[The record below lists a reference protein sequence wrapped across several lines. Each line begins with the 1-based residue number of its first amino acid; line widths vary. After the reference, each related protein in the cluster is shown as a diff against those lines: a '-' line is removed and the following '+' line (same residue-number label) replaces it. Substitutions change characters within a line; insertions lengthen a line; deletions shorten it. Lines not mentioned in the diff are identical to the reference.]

1 MKQLLQRLNAWWFAT
16 MTPVHAPLTTI
27 SEREKQRKRQL
38 FSIIILVNAL
48 AQLPFLS
55 LAILAHTGTIALCTN
70 ILLFIIFMIILWI
83 NQRGHLILSSL
94 LFLIIYFL
102 GIATL
107 FIDVTQPFNSTFI
120 IFIVWS
126 MLLIFPVIAGTV
138 LPAWGPLLVGLLA
151 IIFMGWFIFIER
163 QSQLIAYT
171 KWGFIGGAFF
181 VGSGIIIALVT
192 LFSTISTVATKKAVI
207 QADRAI
213 ELEQAHQALNA
224 AYKTIQQQA
233 LTDALTG
240 LPNHRAIMDQFSK
253 ELARVQRYNHL
264 FSLLFFDVDCFKRVN
279 DTYGHTAGDTV
290 LQEIGKRARRVLR
303 SSDTV
308 GRFGGEEFIILLPE
322 TDAQAASIVAERIR
336 YTIADGP
343 VAIPDVEGGLLITA
357 SLGFSTFPQD
367 GTSEQELLTQADE
380 AMYIAKHL
388 GRNQVCSAK
397 EARDIATNT
406 ELVALMEQESQ
417 LDMLQRDGSSTQKSY
432 KTQTVKLICLL
443 LDVLTQYEGN
453 LNSHTLSEIVAS
465 LTKQMELPVEEIS
478 IIRALQTISPYYK
491 ASPIDGHENLLP
503 TRNTTAS

>member
-138 LPAWGPLLVGLLA
+138 LPAWGPLLVGVLA

-171 KWGFIGGAFF
+171 KWGFIGAAFF

-224 AYKTIQQQA
+224 AYETIQKQV

-240 LPNHRAIMDQFSK
+240 LPNHRAIMDQFVK
-253 ELARVQRYNHL
+253 ELTRAQRYSRP
-264 FSLLFFDVDCFKRVN
+264 FSVLFFDADRFKRIN
-279 DTYGHTAGDTV
+279 DAYGHVAGDVV
-290 LQEIGKRARRVLR
+290 LHEIGKRTRHALR
-303 SSDTV
+303 GSDTV
-308 GRFGGEEFIILLPE
+308 GRFGGEEFVILLPE

-336 YTIADGP
+336 STIAAGP
-343 VAIPDVEGGLLITA
+343 IAIPGVEGGLFITA
-357 SLGFSTFPQD
+357 SLGLSTFPQD

-388 GRNQVCSAK
+388 GRNQVCTAQ
-397 EARDIATNT
+397 EARDIGTNA
-406 ELVALMEQESQ
+406 ELVALMQQESQ
-417 LDMLQRDGSSTQKSY
+417 HDLLQREEISTPQLRETYTTKE
-432 KTQTVKLICLL
+432 ICLL
-443 LDVLTQYEGN
+443 LNVLAKHDGDLSAYTI
-453 LNSHTLSEIVAS
+453 SEIATALS
-465 LTKQMELPVEEIS
+465 RQMELPVEEIS

-491 ASPIDGHENLLP
+491 ASPMDGHENL
-503 TRNTTAS
+503 